1 MSGDSVQIQPQTP
14 WLRNSVLPDPEEAE
28 GDGRSST
35 IYAQTHASYSSHSAY
50 GGFEDS
56 PYHDVPSGYVP
67 VYPGVYPGGHVIT
80 PQAVDM
86 PQAYGYG
93 YPRVPPGGRPLS
105 GGAGTTDAQN
115 ARLRNDDASNNS
127 DAGAKPQRND
137 VPRAWPEPPPIASA
151 VPGPDMWA
159 MYLQQTTPGDK
170 EDMEAW
176 NVDLDSDLIFAAL
189 FSAVLTTFIVES
201 SKSLQPDNSEELLRA
216 ILLQVQ
222 TSRNGTTVVPAP
234 FKLAPSAVRVNVYW
248 FCSLVISLSAALIAI
263 LAKQWLNYLH
273 AGLSPIPA
281 TRARYRQF
289 RIEGTQKWRLPSVI
303 SFIPIMLHIS
313 LLLFFVGLVEFVWP
327 LNEAVAVFT
336 SVLVC
341 AIVTVYFGANIL
353 ARRGHHCTLAAVLSS
368 ALSSNA
374 LVMTPRG
381 RFI

>member
-1 MSGDSVQIQPQTP
+1 
-14 WLRNSVLPDPEEAE
+14 
-28 GDGRSST
+28 
-35 IYAQTHASYSSHSAY
+35 
-50 GGFEDS
+50 
-56 PYHDVPSGYVP
+56 
-67 VYPGVYPGGHVIT
+67 
-80 PQAVDM
+80 
-86 PQAYGYG
+86 
-93 YPRVPPGGRPLS
+93 
-105 GGAGTTDAQN
+105 
-115 ARLRNDDASNNS
+115 
-127 DAGAKPQRND
+127 
-137 VPRAWPEPPPIASA
+137 
-151 VPGPDMWA
+151 DMWA

-353 ARRGHHCTLAAVLSS
+353 
-368 ALSSNA
+368 
-374 LVMTPRG
+374 
-381 RFI
+381 